1 MNTGNVLQYLDSLLP
16 NEKVIQDMV
25 NYTWGNE
32 NHEVAVEVEDEVKI
46 ILARPLPIEVVTKAF
61 YQEYFEIGFGT
72 GYRVLAALGGIK
84 EIKFGVV
91 YPTYCFMTLYYN
103 SDLIPLTA
111 DYHRR
116 M

>member
-1 MNTGNVLQYLDSLLP
+1 MNTGSVLQYLDSLLP

-32 NHEVAVEVEDEVKI
+32 NREVEVEDEAKI
-46 ILARPLPIEVVTKAF
+46 VLEKPLLIEVVTKAF

-84 EIKFGVV
+84 EIKFGVI
-91 YPTYCFMTLYYN
+91 YPTHCFMTLYYN

-111 DYHRR
+111 DYHCR